1 MKKIIA
7 ILCTL
12 CFTFISNAQENEDIA
27 SLKDDAVKGEVGAQ
41 LKLAGYYFLGQG
53 GLEQS
58 YEKAFY
64 WTNKAAEQG
73 NTLAQAT
80 IGNSYFTGRG
90 VIQSDEKAFYW
101 AKKSAEGNDET
112 GQFLLAILYFA
123 GKGVAKSNEKGI
135 YWAKKSAEQGFPD
148 AQYLLALCY
157 NEGKGVKKNKQQTIY
172 WLNKACDN
180 LYWISKNS
188 PYNNSSNKACE
199 MLKEIK

>member
-1 MKKIIA
+1 MRKLIV
-7 ILCTL
+7 ILCAL
-12 CFTFISNAQENEDIA
+12 CFTFISNAQENEDMT
-27 SLKDDAVKGEVGAQ
+27 SLKEDAEKGEVEAQ
-41 LKLAGYYFLGQG
+41 LKLAGYYALGQG

-80 IGNSYFTGRG
+80 IGNSYFLGMG
-90 VIQSDEKAFYW
+90 VVQSDEKAFYW
-101 AKKSAEGNDET
+101 AKKSAEGNNEN
-112 GQFLLAILYFA
+112 GQCLLATLYFL
-123 GKGVAKSNEKGI
+123 GKGVAKSNEEGI

-157 NEGKGVKKNKQQTIY
+157 NEGRGVKKNKQQTIY
-172 WLNKACDN
+172 WLNKACN
-180 LYWISKNS
+180 NPYWVNKNS
-188 PYNNSSNKACE
+188 SYKNSSNKACE

>member
-1 MKKIIA
+1 MKKLIV
-7 ILCTL
+7 ILCAL
-12 CFTFISNAQENEDIA
+12 CFTFISNAQENEDMT
-27 SLKDDAVKGEVGAQ
+27 SLKEDAEKGEVEAQ
-41 LKLAGYYFLGQG
+41 LKLAGYYALGQG

-80 IGNSYFTGRG
+80 IGNSYFLGMG
-90 VIQSDEKAFYW
+90 VVQSDEKAFYW
-101 AKKSAEGNDET
+101 AKKSAEGNNEN
-112 GQFLLAILYFA
+112 GQCLL
-123 GKGVAKSNEKGI
+123 GKGVAKSNEEGI

-157 NEGKGVKKNKQQTIY
+157 NEGRGVKKNKQQTIY
-172 WLNKACDN
+172 WLNKACN
-180 LYWISKNS
+180 NPYWVNKNS
-188 PYNNSSNKACE
+188 SYKNSSNKACE

>member
-1 MKKIIA
+1 M
-7 ILCTL
+7 
-12 CFTFISNAQENEDIA
+12 
-27 SLKDDAVKGEVGAQ
+27 
-41 LKLAGYYFLGQG
+41 
-53 GLEQS
+53 
-58 YEKAFY
+58 
-64 WTNKAAEQG
+64 
-73 NTLAQAT
+73 
-80 IGNSYFTGRG
+80 
-90 VIQSDEKAFYW
+90 IQSDEKAFYW

-148 AQYLLALCY
+148 TQYLLALCY

-188 PYNNSSNKACE
+188 SYNNSSNKACE

>member
-1 MKKIIA
+1 MKKLIA
-7 ILCTL
+7 ILCIL
-12 CFTFISNAQENEDIA
+12 CFAFISNAQENEDIT
-27 SLKDDAVKGEVGAQ
+27 SLKEDAEKGEAGAQ

-123 GKGVAKSNEKGI
+123 GKGVAKS
-135 YWAKKSAEQGFPD
+135 AEQGFPD

-188 PYNNSSNKACE
+188 SYNNSSNKACE

>member
-1 MKKIIA
+1 MRKVIV
-7 ILCTL
+7 ILCSL

-27 SLKDDAVKGEVGAQ
+27 SLKENAEKGEVGAQ
-41 LKLAGYYFLGQG
+41 LKLAGYYALGQG

-58 YEKAFY
+58 YEKSFY

-80 IGNSYFTGRG
+80 IGNSYFLGKG
-90 VIQSDEKAFYW
+90 VVQSDEKAFYW
-101 AKKSAEGNDET
+101 AKKSAEGNNEI
-112 GQFLLAILYFA
+112 GQSLLATLYFL
-123 GKGVAKSNEKGI
+123 GKGVAKSNEEGI

-157 NEGKGVKKNKQQTIY
+157 NEGRGVKENKQQTIY
-172 WLNKACDN
+172 WLNKACN
-180 LYWISKNS
+180 NPYWVNKNPS
-188 PYNNSSNKACE
+188 YNNSNNKACE